1 VKRVGSVGLW
11 LGVVAWVVTG
21 CGGSDGGDGTEATPS
36 ESAAASSQTTV
47 DVSVP
52 STDPSA
58 VTIPTTTSVLA
69 TSAVVSTSPQGD
81 PTTTVDTRPIDAAD
95 QALALAATLQ
105 AASFPAPWT
114 VFAEGEP
121 TSVSEESC
129 SYRQDGAVTLLTN
142 GASQSG
148 PTMQLGET
156 GAYVYSTGLAFP
168 DEALAMEYIG
178 VINTDVWATCRAE
191 QLQQFQQDN
200 GSDSVVKIESRES
213 PNLNQAG
220 FESYIDFA
228 ITLPD
233 GTLDRVA
240 TQSYYRLGRTVI
252 AQTIEY
258 GALSEADLTK
268 MVEDTYV
275 ALSDAYDRVNALAS

>member
-1 VKRVGSVGLW
+1 MKRVGSVGLW
-11 LGVVAWVVTG
+11 LGVVASVVTG

-36 ESAAASSQTTV
+36 ESTAASSQTTA

-52 STDPSA
+52 NSEASA
-58 VTIPTTTSVLA
+58 VTVPTTSVLA
-69 TSAVVSTSPQGD
+69 TSPVESTSPQED
-81 PTTTVDTRPIDAAD
+81 PTTTADTRPIDAED

-114 VFAEGEP
+114 VFAEGES

-129 SYRQDGAVTLLTN
+129 SYRQDGAVTLLSN

-156 GAYVYSTGLAFP
+156 GAFVYSTGLAFP
-168 DEALAMEYIG
+168 DDALAMEYIG
-178 VINTDVWATCRAE
+178 VVNTDVWATCRAE

-200 GSDSVVKIESRES
+200 GSDSVVKVESRES

-220 FESYIDFA
+220 FESYIEFA

-258 GALSEADLTK
+258 GGMSEADLTK
-268 MVEDTYV
+268 MVDDTYV
-275 ALSDAYDRVNALAS
+275 ALSDAYDRVNALSS